1 MCILLI
7 KLPVV
12 ATTEPQRFND
22 DGLKWPL
29 CWNFEMMTD
38 GPKTRVSLLFPSSR
52 NEEEEDSCF
61 NSLCFIL
68 FLPNIIIVQLDAPK
82 CNEEKEKRKRRRVRK
97 VQGFECSSGEQWC
110 LSLLGRPQHNFVPSP
125 IPIKLIQ
132 IQVSKEVSSNL
143 VQILIEHSARFHV

>member
-1 MCILLI
+1 
-7 KLPVV
+7 
-12 ATTEPQRFND
+12 
-22 DGLKWPL
+22 
-29 CWNFEMMTD
+29 MMTD
-38 GPKTRVSLLFPSSR
+38 GLKILIPKTRVSLLFPSSK

-68 FLPNIIIVQLDAPK
+68 FLPNIIIVVQLDAPK

-97 VQGFECSSGEQWC
+97 VQGFECSSGEQRF

-132 IQVSKEVSSNL
+132 IQVSKEITSNL

>member
-1 MCILLI
+1 
-7 KLPVV
+7 
-12 ATTEPQRFND
+12 
-22 DGLKWPL
+22 
-29 CWNFEMMTD
+29 MMTD
-38 GPKTRVSLLFPSSR
+38 GLKILIPKTRVSLLFPSSR

-97 VQGFECSSGEQWC
+97 VQGFECSSGEQRF
-110 LSLLGRPQHNFVPSP
+110 LSLLGRPQHIFVPSP

-132 IQVSKEVSSNL
+132 IQEVTSNL